1 MPDLASTSPATALP
15 RLRPAPAALVPAP
28 DDDPFVEDLSVV
40 RDIVA
45 FCEMSRATRQLAIL
59 WGENQSGKSRAL
71 LHYAAIRADT
81 VLARLPAGGG
91 TGKSMAALARAC
103 GVTHSRSDDVLR
115 ERILAR
121 FTPASLLIVDEFHQ
135 AVNGRTIRTVTVDR
149 LREIHDLCGCGVVL
163 CGTHVVA
170 EMIED
175 TRFQRFLGQI
185 GNRGALRL
193 NIPKAPTRRDRER
206 LAAAYHLPPP
216 DRETAKVVKEIC
228 DRHGIARLTDYFKIA
243 RRLALKGGQALAWPH
258 FHLTHTTLQAWTG
271 GIRKED

>member
-1 MPDLASTSPATALP
+1 VTA
-15 RLRPAPAALVPAP
+15 RHRPAPAVCSF
-28 DDDPFVEDLSVV
+28 DDEPFVEELSVV
-40 RDIVA
+40 QDIVA
-45 FCEMSRATRQLAIL
+45 FCEMSRATRQLAIV

-71 LHYAAIRADT
+71 SHYAATRADT
-81 VLARLPAGGG
+81 VLVRLPAGGS

-103 GVTHSRSDDVLR
+103 GVAHRRSDDLLR
-115 ERILAR
+115 ERILER

-175 TRFQRFLGQI
+175 ARFQRFLGQVD
-185 GNRGALRL
+185 NRGALRL

-206 LAAAYHLPPP
+206 LAAAYELPAPE
-216 DRETAKVVKEIC
+216 RETAKLVKEIC
-228 DRHGIARLTDYFKIA
+228 DRNGIARLTDYFKIA
-243 RRLALKGGQALAWPH
+243 RRLAIKGGQPLTWSH
-258 FHLTHTTLQAWTG
+258 FNLTHTTLKAWAA